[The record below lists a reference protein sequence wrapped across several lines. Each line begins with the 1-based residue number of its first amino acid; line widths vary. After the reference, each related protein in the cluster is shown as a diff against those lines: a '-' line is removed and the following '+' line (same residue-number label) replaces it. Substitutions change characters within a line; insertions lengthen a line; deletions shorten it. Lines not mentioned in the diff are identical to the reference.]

1 MLLELEIKGFA
12 LVDHLVLEFE
22 EGMTALTGETGA
34 GKSVILDSL
43 SFLLGGNSAAAN
55 EGQHCRVSGRFEPTA
70 TVLAFLGEQGLP
82 ADERELLI
90 TRERKPRGRTTS
102 RLNGSLVTVEQL
114 RQLCL
119 LLLDF
124 HGQHQSYGLTRPS
137 THLPMLDRL
146 AGEGQARDLR
156 SYARKFGERVELAN
170 QIAELHRSES
180 HRLREIEWLQLELEQ
195 IESAA
200 PEAGEDDALEADIR
214 RRAASEELAN
224 GVGAA
229 LNALEG
235 DGLTDALSALST
247 LPRFDASIS
256 EPLERLRSAEIEVL
270 EASRFLQGY
279 LEDLEHDPREL
290 DRLQQRAETL
300 KGLKRKF
307 GPTLEDVA
315 NHLAAGR
322 ERLELLQHSDHHLEH
337 LQSQLGE
344 LDHQLEELASKLTRR
359 RQRAA
364 RSLCQ
369 EVVQELGQLAMP
381 RVSFEVDFQPLG
393 RLGPSGAESAQFH
406 FSPNPGRVP
415 TALAE
420 TASGGELSRVMLAL
434 VSILSRYQKQPT
446 MIFDE
451 IDAGLGG
458 RTAEAVAQ
466 RLSQLAERV
475 QVLCVTHLPVVAAA
489 ATSHLLVEKQT
500 RGEETVVT
508 VQRMEQA
515 ARVAEVA
522 RMLSGDA
529 SQKKAQNLA
538 RDLLQ
543 AGRA

>member
-12 LVDHLVLEFE
+12 LVEHLVLEFE

-43 SFLLGGNSAAAN
+43 CFLLGGNSAAAK
-55 EGQHCRVSGRFEPTA
+55 EGQHCRVSGRFEPTE
-70 TVLAFLGEQGLP
+70 TVLEFLTEQGLP
-82 ADERELLI
+82 ADPRELLVS
-90 TRERKPRGRTTS
+90 RERKPKGRTTS

-114 RQLCL
+114 RKLCM

-137 THLPMLDRL
+137 THLPMLDRM
-146 AGEGQARDLR
+146 AGESQVRDLR
-156 SYARKFGERVELAN
+156 AYSKAYGQRAELEGR
-170 QIAELHRSES
+170 IAELHRSES
-180 HRLREIEWLQLELEQ
+180 QRLREIEWLQLELEQ

-200 PEAGEDDALEADIR
+200 PVEGEDEVLESEIR
-214 RRAASEELAN
+214 RRASSEELAH

-229 LNALEG
+229 LEALSGEG
-235 DGLTDALSALST
+235 LSDALSALSA
-247 LPRFDASIS
+247 LPRFDSVLA

-270 EASRFLQGY
+270 EVGRFLQDY
-279 LEDLEHDPREL
+279 QEELEHDPREL

-315 NHLAAGR
+315 THLTRGR
-322 ERLELLQHSDHHLEH
+322 ERLEVLQHRDDHLE
-337 LQSQLGE
+337 QL
-344 LDHQLEELASKLTRR
+344 QLELEGVESRLQELAQKLTRR

-364 RSLCQ
+364 RSLCK
-369 EVVQELGQLAMP
+369 EVVQELSQLAMP
-381 RVSFEVDFQPLG
+381 RVSFEVELQPLS
-393 RLGPSGAESAQFH
+393 RLGPSGAENGQFL
-406 FSPNPGRVP
+406 FSPNPGRAP
-415 TALAE
+415 TPLAE

-466 RLSQLAERV
+466 RLVHLAERV

-489 ATSHLLVEKQT
+489 AGSHLLVEKET
-500 RGEETVVT
+500 RGEQTVVT
-508 VQRMEQA
+508 VQRMEKA
-515 ARVAEVA
+515 DRVAEVA

-529 SQKKAQNLA
+529 SQNKAQNLA
-538 RDLLQ
+538 RDLL
-543 AGRA
+543 GRA